1 MIDDMSQERAASRKR
16 SSFVKDLSR
25 SPQRIHL
32 AKKWLPH
39 NATATLSIYNNRF
52 YENSGSIKP

>member
-25 SPQRIHL
+25 SLQRIHL
-32 AKKWLPH
+32 AKKV
-39 NATATLSIYNNRF
+39 ATA
-52 YENSGSIKP
+52 